1 MNKMEGE
8 KINVI
13 LDGNTIEA
21 QGLVS
26 FKYIPNNKDYL
37 VYTLGETINQNGTTL
52 DKLYV
57 SEINSENLQ
66 PIDNETWEK
75 LKLVI
80 SSLGGDLSNNNDI
93 QYMLIEDNKKVG
105 TPKKLGTPSHIKGAL
120 IKRNNDYKQTVIP
133 APAQEASA
141 QPKFVSPDLV
151 GDPSTTEQVAA
162 ESPAQEATTQPVM
175 NAFNATPP
183 APEQT
188 TVNTGTEAPAQ
199 EVVQPAPVAAQP
211 VAQEVVQTQP
221 VEPVAVQPVAPAVPE
236 TPQVTTAPIEATPSV
251 VQPVEPVAVQPTFI
265 EQQVV
270 PSAPVEPIQSVP
282 TTPVVESAPVQE
294 VAQPVQMVTPTPV
307 VEPAP
312 VSMAPVTPVQEVAQ
326 PVATPIVEPTT
337 QVPVQP
343 ETQVVAPVQPEVVNT
358 ENDLK
363 SDIQNL
369 INKYGID
376 AVRNE
381 INNSLSATAPVNTVA
396 EVNVP
401 QTEIPVVA
409 QPEVPNN
416 VLGEEQLLNTGKI
429 AVVDPNM
436 NLQQTEPVVT
446 PEVNAQQVQPT
457 VSPELNVAQE
467 TYVAQPSTEPINPVP
482 VVEAE
487 QQGYVAAT
495 TPVAPEESNVEQQGY
510 VAQPTTEIPE
520 QPAPTI
526 LPVDDSSA
534 PKIESL
540 PGEQINPIG
549 DVSAE
554 PINFD
559 LSTVNP
565 ESLPTDNS
573 VVEAKPYIQGEV
585 VVPTDQTNIQNNGLP
600 GGYTMTT

>member
-1 MNKMEGE
+1 
-8 KINVI
+8 
-13 LDGNTIEA
+13 
-21 QGLVS
+21 
-26 FKYIPNNKDYL
+26 
-37 VYTLGETINQNGTTL
+37 
-52 DKLYV
+52 
-57 SEINSENLQ
+57 
-66 PIDNETWEK
+66 
-75 LKLVI
+75 
-80 SSLGGDLSNNNDI
+80 
-93 QYMLIEDNKKVG
+93 MLIEDNKKVG

-133 APAQEASA
+133 APAQATDQNKFVDPSLVGQEVAETPQQETVA
-141 QPKFVSPDLV
+141 QP
-151 GDPSTTEQVAA
+151 EI
-162 ESPAQEATTQPVM
+162 

-188 TVNTGTEAPAQ
+188 TVNPGTEAPAQ

-211 VAQEVVQTQP
+211 VAQEVAQP
-221 VEPVAVQPVAPAVPE
+221 ASVEPVAVQPVAPAVPE

-294 VAQPVQMVTPTPV
+294 VAQPVEMVTPAPV
-307 VEPAP
+307 AEPAP
-312 VSMAPVTPVQEVAQ
+312 VPMAPVTPVQEVAQ
-326 PVATPIVEPTT
+326 PVPTPVVEQPVQVPIV
-337 QVPVQP
+337 P
-343 ETQVVAPVQPEVVNT
+343 ETQVVAPVQPEVVST
-358 ENDLK
+358 GGDLK

-381 INNSLSATAPVNTVA
+381 INNSLNATAPVNTVA

-457 VSPELNVAQE
+457 TTPVVNSVQETNIVQPSVEPVNPVPAVSPE
-467 TYVAQPSTEPINPVP
+467 
-482 VVEAE
+482 
-487 QQGYVAAT
+487 QGYVAAT
-495 TPVAPEESNVEQQGY
+495 TTPVAVEETSVEQQGY
-510 VAQPTTEIPE
+510 VAQPTTEVTE

-526 LPVDDSSA
+526 LPVDDASA
-534 PKIESL
+534 PKIEPL
-540 PGEQINPIG
+540 PGEA
-549 DVSAE
+549 VSPMDSVTAE
-554 PINFD
+554 PLNID
-559 LSTVNP
+559 LSTVSP
-565 ESLPTDNS
+565 ESIPTENS

-585 VVPTDQTNIQNNGLP
+585 VVPTDQTNTQNNGLP
-600 GGYTMTT
+600 GGYTMTP